1 MFITHERNDTEK
13 NYIYNRHTP
22 VHCAKKYEKTQG
34 KLLFDNSVFFNEGL
48 HHQTVKK
55 ITCQVEKL

>member
-1 MFITHERNDTEK
+1 MFKHERNDTEK

-22 VHCAKKYEKTQG
+22 VHCAKNTKKRRVSFYLII
-34 KLLFDNSVFFNEGL
+34 LLFFLNEGL
-48 HHQTVKK
+48 HYQTVKK